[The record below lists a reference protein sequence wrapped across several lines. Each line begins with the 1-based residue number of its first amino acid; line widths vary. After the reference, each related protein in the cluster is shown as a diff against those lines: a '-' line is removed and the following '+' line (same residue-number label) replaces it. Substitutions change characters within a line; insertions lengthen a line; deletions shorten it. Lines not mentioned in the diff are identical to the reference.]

1 MPNRL
6 LLPLLLAASAVFAG
20 GTFAHEDN
28 KPIASVKRQHD
39 KKEVLATTFD
49 VLRPK
54 NDAESVK
61 FAPKRQHDKKEVLA
75 TTFDVLR
82 PKGDAESVRFAL
94 RVVNNTTKMVEINF
108 PDGQTHDFVVND
120 STGKEV
126 WRWSEGRMF
135 TSAMRSK
142 TLKGKDETVF
152 EESWETT
159 GHHGSFTAIA
169 TLRSQN
175 FPIETSVQF
184 VLP

>member
-54 NDAESVK
+54 GDAESVK
-61 FAPKRQHDKKEVLA
+61 
-75 TTFDVLR
+75 
-82 PKGDAESVRFAL
+82 FAL
-94 RVVNNTTKMVEINF
+94 RVVNNTSKMVEINF

>member
-28 KPIASVKRQHD
+28 KPIASAKRQHD

-61 FAPKRQHDKKEVLA
+61 FA
-75 TTFDVLR
+75 
-82 PKGDAESVRFAL
+82 L
-94 RVVNNTTKMVEINF
+94 RVVNNTRKMVEINF

>member
-6 LLPLLLAASAVFAG
+6 LLPLLLAASAAFAG
-20 GTFAHEDN
+20 GSFAHEDT
-28 KPIASVKRQHD
+28 KPIAS
-39 KKEVLATTFD
+39 A
-49 VLRPK
+49 
-54 NDAESVK
+54 
-61 FAPKRQHDKKEVLA
+61 KRQHDKKEVLA

-94 RVVNNTTKMVEINF
+94 RVVNNTSKMVEINF

-152 EESWETT
+152 EERWETT

-184 VLP
+184 SLP

>member
-6 LLPLLLAASAVFAG
+6 LLPLLLAASAAFAG
-20 GTFAHEDN
+20 GSFAHEDN
-28 KPIASVKRQHD
+28 KPIASAKRQ
-39 KKEVLATTFD
+39 
-49 VLRPK
+49 P
-54 NDAESVK
+54 
-61 FAPKRQHDKKEVLA
+61 DKKEVLA

-94 RVVNNTTKMVEINF
+94 RVVNNTSKMVEINF

-184 VLP
+184 ALP